1 MEIGGAVQDKYIQV
15 MLSYPRNAE
24 ERVEC
29 LLSLTDYLGSEIYD
43 AEELQRTLAEAPEW
57 ELADAQELLT
67 AAFIELGQEERSDCC
82 SASSFIYQRLYFED
96 SPRGW
101 AACRAFLATCEAP
114 DMVAV
119 GLCVSEP
126 QTLDNA
132 GWETAWQ
139 VFYHPFQI
147 GNILVTPAWENPETA
162 SETVIRIWPG
172 MAFGTGTHA
181 STALLLELLQQ
192 VDCRKKRVLDVGC
205 GSGILAIAA
214 KKRGAAQV
222 EAMDID
228 TDALASCRENVR
240 LNAVD
245 VQLSTSDLLEKADG
259 VYDIIFAN
267 LLKPLILRMLPD
279 VGAHLASDGAL
290 LLSGLLAK
298 EEAEICRA
306 LGRYDLRAVRVTKQG
321 EWAAFLVKRKEATA

>member
-1 MEIGGAVQDKYIQV
+1 MQLQYLQV
-15 MLSYPRNAE
+15 LLSYPRNAQDLAD
-24 ERVEC
+24 R
-29 LLSLTDYLGSEIYD
+29 LLSLSNYLGSEVYD
-43 AEELQRTLAEAPEW
+43 ADEIRHALAEAPEW
-57 ELADAQELLT
+57 ELADVDEIL
-67 AAFIELGQEERSDCC
+67 AAVTFDGVEKKTLDGPDEE
-82 SASSFIYQRLYFED
+82 FVYQRIYFED
-96 SPRGW
+96 SSTGRTDCARFLKECKTPR
-101 AACRAFLATCEAP
+101 
-114 DMVAV
+114 AV
-119 GLCVSEP
+119 DAGLQVHTP
-126 QTLDNA
+126 QILENA

-139 VFYHPFQI
+139 EFYHAFSI
-147 GNILVTPAWENPETA
+147 GEILVTPAWETPEA
-162 SETVIRIWPG
+162 SAETVIRIWPG

-181 STALLLELLQQ
+181 STALLLELLQE

-228 TDALASCRENVR
+228 TDALVSCRENVQ

-279 VGAHLASDGAL
+279 VGAHLTSDGTL

-298 EEAEICRA
+298 EEAEICSA
-306 LGRYDLRAVRVTKQG
+306 LDRYDLRAVCVTKQG
-321 EWAAFLVKRKEATA
+321 EWAAFLVKRQGVVS